1 MKRAQAAAAEV
12 LDIENIRHRVAQ
24 LDQVHLRN
32 DRKIQG
38 TSSEFEKLRKPN
50 SSGSSLSNLHDLIL
64 LNIYKLKYSTRLLLN
79 IDDTSRDI
87 ASTLFDCEQLQLK
100 LLNRETPLL
109 TMSNSP
115 VVNIT
120 PTRSV
125 VVGNAALNDLK
136 SGELLRKMGPPV
148 SSGRAP
154 SGVSGSSVQAP
165 SGMARGWRSKQLPTG
180 QSLRDEST
188 DPQSPRDESTDSQSD
203 TGWVGGSKTT
213 QVGGRDAYPLPIN
226 SKLYVDA
233 VTQVNPLT
241 PENNPEFYKKL
252 EKAILDETIQP
263 EPVTISSSGSYH
275 PTSQKP
281 TQKTVKGRAGD
292 KGGNKVTTRK
302 HHHRHPTIHNVGHT
316 VKVAHKPT
324 DVNTIKTRR
333 NHHAVKT

>member
-1 MKRAQAAAAEV
+1 MSRAQAAAAEV
-12 LDIENIRHRVAQ
+12 PDIENTKHVAR
-24 LDQVHLRN
+24 LNHSYLRN
-32 DRKIQG
+32 DDNIKK
-38 TSSEFEKLRKPN
+38 TSSAFETLVNSN
-50 SSGSSLSNLHDLIL
+50 SSGASSSDLHDLIL
-64 LNIYKLKYSTRLLLN
+64 LKIRNLKHSIALLLN
-79 IDDTSRDI
+79 INDTSTTI
-87 ASTLFDCEQLQLK
+87 ANNLADCNQLRLK
-100 LLNRETPLL
+100 LLRREHSIFDRPKSPVLHRNPHALNVATNRELQRLPPL
-109 TMSNSP
+109 P
-115 VVNIT
+115 
-120 PTRSV
+120 
-125 VVGNAALNDLK
+125 NAWQQ
-136 SGELLRKMGPPV
+136 RP
-148 SSGRAP
+148 
-154 SGVSGSSVQAP
+154 QAN
-165 SGMARGWRSKQLPTG
+165 
-180 QSLRDEST
+180 
-188 DPQSPRDESTDSQSD
+188 
-203 TGWVGGSKTT
+203 GWV